1 MGTFPRDSIQI
12 EVQGRRRVPGI
23 ASPKPRTDSK
33 ETCADRQASCPH
45 IPQHLSWTRS
55 SPRRLFCLGLNLFES
70 EGKQHHSKAM
80 RRAWG
85 GRWAPVAVAAA
96 AFLCCTSALIAS
108 AEHNAPRA
116 AWADADFVLRAP
128 CAASGN
134 TIPRPRRCAPAP
146 CGAVCVNPFVWVSL
160 KCCFAC

>member
-1 MGTFPRDSIQI
+1 LESWAHSQVTGFKSR
-12 EVQGRRRVPGI
+12 VQGTRRLPVI

-33 ETCADRQASCPH
+33 ETCADRHHPVPTSHSTCLER
-45 IPQHLSWTRS
+45 IL
-55 SPRRLFCLGLNLFES
+55 RLAVFFVWGLNLFES

-96 AFLCCTSALIAS
+96 ALLCCTSVLIAS

-116 AWADADFVLRAP
+116 AWSDADFVLRAP
-128 CAASGN
+128 SCAAS
-134 TIPRPRRCAPAP
+134 IPRPRRCAPAP
-146 CGAVCVNPFVWVSL
+146 CGAVCL
-160 KCCFAC
+160 